1 MGKRSRIAEAPPAA
15 VEEALKRLGRSVRTA
30 RLRRKLPQAVL
41 AERVGVSRFVLA
53 DIEKGRPTVSVAAH
67 LGVLWALGLLSHM
80 RDVADPDRDEEG
92 KALERARSPK
102 VARRP
107 RRLSDEF

>member
-1 MGKRSRIAEAPPAA
+1 MTRRSRIAEAPPAA

-30 RLRRKLPQAVL
+30 RLRRKLPQTVL

-53 DIEKGRPTVSVAAH
+53 DIEKGKPTVSVAAH

-80 RDVADPDRDEEG
+80 REVADPDRDEEG

>member
-53 DIEKGRPTVSVAAH
+53 DIEKG
-67 LGVLWALGLLSHM
+67 
-80 RDVADPDRDEEG
+80 
-92 KALERARSPK
+92 
-102 VARRP
+102 
-107 RRLSDEF
+107 